1 MPLKLEFKRSL
12 NNKSFLFC
20 FLTVLLSFVLG
31 YILLISIDKIENVTI
46 QQLFF
51 SVYTVFTQLGM
62 MIFSIIII
70 YFINSDYK
78 EKNILFYKILGVNA
92 KSYFLSKV
100 IILILWYSISIILIS
115 TIVCFFYKNFSYLFI
130 MINYLE
136 NSIIYIILI
145 VSMFSFLFKNML
157 VVFCTNFFVWIM
169 SIVTLTVF
177 PNFKYIAYFDASN
190 EVYNIL
196 EKYLEVGKT
205 NWSTINLLLYNLI
218 IFIIV
223 FLVITIFSKRWTK
236 NGV

>member
-1 MPLKLEFKRSL
+1 MPFKLEFKRSL

-20 FLTVLLSFVLG
+20 FFTVLLSFVLG

-46 QQLFF
+46 QELFF

-70 YFINSDYK
+70 YFFNSDYK
-78 EKNILFYKILGVNA
+78 EKNILFYKILDIDA

-100 IILILWYSISIILIS
+100 IILILWYTISIIIIS
-115 TIVCFFYKNFSYLFI
+115 TIVCLLYKDFSYLFI
-130 MINYLE
+130 MISYFI
-136 NSIIYIILI
+136 NSILYIILI

-157 VVFCTNFFVWIM
+157 VVFCTNFFIWIM
-169 SIVTLTVF
+169 SIVVLTVF
-177 PNFKYIAYFDASN
+177 PHFKYIAYFDASN
-190 EVYNIL
+190 EVYNTL
-196 EKYLEVGKT
+196 EKCLKT
-205 NWSTINLLLYNLI
+205 GNTQWSTINLWLYNLI

-223 FLVITIFSKRWTK
+223 FFVITIFSKRWTK